1 VRADALILASRPAA
15 PDLHLIES
23 GVGHHALVVDGSRL
37 YDLDVF
43 GFQALRAAVDNG
55 AGPAAVAALGLGSLV
70 PSINDEPPTAPP
82 IHALSLA
89 IAQKCNLGCTY
100 CYAREGAFGG
110 TAKNMALEV
119 ALKSV
124 DLLLAGKKAGDPP
137 SKWWT
142 PLISSYWSWK
152 GV

>member
-15 PDLHLIES
+15 ADLHLIES

-37 YDLDVF
+37 YDLDEF
-43 GFQALRAAVDNG
+43 DFQALRAAVDNG
-55 AGPAAVAALGLGSLV
+55 AGPAAVAALGLRRPA

-110 TAKNMALEV
+110 TGASGLRLHSRLV
-119 ALKSV
+119 AL
-124 DLLLAGKKAGDPP
+124 LPRRICA
-137 SKWWT
+137 
-142 PLISSYWSWK
+142 PL
-152 GV
+152 GCEAEPAR